1 MSETALRVSSRS
13 YADDAA
19 YTAVVDLAR
28 ACAHLAWRLVGGI
41 AVHLQQRR
49 HDLADVPDRPTQD
62 ADAAIQVAA
71 TPDRGRAEVDA
82 DIELLLDRLTASNY
96 TQQGRSNRF
105 VRQGEDERPDSVID
119 VLVPGYYSTIR
130 HNRAIAGGRMLVDEV
145 PGLGFALGAQPADI
159 VALTV
164 QTLDGQE
171 VTEIVPLATVF
182 SLLTTK
188 AGAWS
193 GRRSPKDALD
203 IWRLLEMA
211 RLQALEPSDWPT
223 GGSAGEARAAL
234 AKDLD
239 PISIAATPVPR
250 SQARVR
256 ALIATHVGLG
266 DGPHQET

>member
-1 MSETALRVSSRS
+1 MNGLPLRVSSRS
-13 YADDAA
+13 FADDAA

-28 ACAHLAWRLVGGI
+28 AGTHLAWRLVGGI

-49 HDLADVPDRPTQD
+49 HDLEDVPDRPTQD
-62 ADAAIQVAA
+62 VDAAIQIAA
-71 TPDRGRAEVDA
+71 TPDRGRAAVDA

-96 TQQGRSNRF
+96 EQQGRSNRF
-105 VRQGEDERPDSVID
+105 VRHGDDDRPDSIID
-119 VLVPGYYSTIR
+119 VLVPGYHSTIR
-130 HNRAIAGGRMLVDEV
+130 HNREIAGGRMLVDEV
-145 PGLGFALGAQPADI
+145 PGLGLALGAQPADL
-159 VALTV
+159 VTLTV
-164 QTLDGQE
+164 DTLDGQQL
-171 VTEIVPLATVF
+171 TEIVPLASVF
-182 SLLTTK
+182 SLLTIK

-223 GGSAGEARAAL
+223 GGSAGEARSTL
-234 AKDLD
+234 ARDRQ

-266 DGPHQET
+266 TGPH

>member
-1 MSETALRVSSRS
+1 M
-13 YADDAA
+13 
-19 YTAVVDLAR
+19 DLAR
-28 ACAHLAWRLVGGI
+28 ACTHLAWRLVGGI

-49 HDLADVPDRPTQD
+49 HDLEDVPDRRTQD

-71 TPDRGRAEVDA
+71 TPGRGRAEVDA
-82 DIELLLDRLTASNY
+82 DIELLLDRLTAANY
-96 TQQGRSNRF
+96 QQQGRSNRF
-105 VRQGEDERPDSVID
+105 VRRGEDERPDSAID

-130 HNRAIAGGRMLVDEV
+130 HNREVAGGRMLVDEI
-145 PGLGFALGAQPADI
+145 PGLGFALGPAQPADV

-164 QTLDGQE
+164 DTLDGQE

-182 SLLTTK
+182 SLLTIK

-211 RLQALEPSDWPT
+211 RLQAIEPSDWPT
-223 GGSAGEARAAL
+223 GGSAGEARSTL
-234 AKDLD
+234 AKDLQ
-239 PISIAATPVPR
+239 PISLAATPVPR

-266 DGPHQET
+266 VDPPRSK